1 MKPLIGVSSC
11 LLGNLVRYDGR
22 LKYEPRLKEVFG
34 DKVDWL
40 PICPEVELG
49 LSTPREKIILLHDV
63 ENPSLQTLETQQDL
77 TRQMQNW
84 IDTKIRSLKKEP
96 LKGFIFKSKS
106 PSCGIQNVEFF
117 SSREAAPQRIGTGL
131 FAKAFIETFPHLPYL
146 QESDL
151 DDPALVKSFVE
162 RVLHG

>member
-22 LKYEPRLKEVFG
+22 LKHEPRLQEFFG
-34 DKVDWL
+34 DKVEWL

-49 LSTPREKIILLHDV
+49 LSTPREKIILLYDV
-63 ENPSLQTLETQQDL
+63 ENPSLQTLETQIDL
-77 TRQMQNW
+77 TQQMQSW
-84 IDTKIRSLKKEP
+84 IDTKIRQLQKLP

-117 SSREAAPQRIGTGL
+117 SSRGAEPQRIGTGL
-131 FAKAFIETFPHLPYL
+131 FAKAFIEAFPHLPYL

-151 DDPALVKSFVE
+151 DDPALVKSFLG
-162 RVLHG
+162 RILS

>member
-22 LKYEPRLKEVFG
+22 LKAEPRLWEIFG
-34 DKVDWL
+34 DKVEWL

-77 TRQMQNW
+77 TQQMQSW
-84 IDTKIRSLKKEP
+84 IEVRIHQLQELP

-106 PSCGIQNVEFF
+106 PSCGIRNVEFF
-117 SSREAAPQRIGTGL
+117 SSRDAAPQRIGTGL
-131 FAKAFIETFPHLPYL
+131 FAKAFIQAFPHLPYL

-151 DDPALVKSFVE
+151 DGPALVKSFLE
-162 RVLHG
+162 RVQG

>member
-22 LKYEPRLKEVFG
+22 LKAEPRLREIFCDNVE
-34 DKVDWL
+34 WL

-49 LSTPREKIILLHDV
+49 LSTPREKIILLYDLDH
-63 ENPSLQTLETQQDL
+63 PSLQTLETQIDL
-77 TRQMQNW
+77 TQQMQSW
-84 IDTKIRSLKKEP
+84 IDTKIRQLQKLP

-117 SSREAAPQRIGTGL
+117 SSRGAEPQRIGTGL

-151 DDPALVKSFVE
+151 DDPALVKSFLAQVQS
-162 RVLHG
+162 

>member
-11 LLGNLVRYDGR
+11 LMGNLVRYDGR
-22 LKYEPRLKEVFG
+22 LKGEPRLMELFG
-34 DKVDWL
+34 DKVEWL

-77 TRQMQNW
+77 TQQMQNW
-84 IDTKIRSLKKEP
+84 INAKISYLKKEP

-117 SSREAAPQRIGTGL
+117 SSREAEPQRIGTGL
-131 FAKAFIETFPHLPYL
+131 FAKAFLQAFPHLPYL

-151 DDPALVKSFVE
+151 DDPVLVKSFIDI
-162 RVLHG
+162 VLHS

>member
-22 LKYEPRLKEVFG
+22 LKLEPRLKEIFG
-34 DKVDWL
+34 ENVEWL

-49 LSTPREKIILLHDV
+49 LSTPREKIILLYDV
-63 ENPSLQTLETQQDL
+63 EAPSLQTLETQQDL
-77 TRQMQNW
+77 TQQMQNW
-84 IDTKIRSLKKEP
+84 IDAKILYLQKEP

-131 FAKAFIETFPHLPYL
+131 FAKAFLTAFPHLPYL
-146 QESDL
+146 QECDL
-151 DDPALVKSFVE
+151 DDPELVKSFID
-162 RVLHG
+162 RVLHS

>member
-22 LKYEPRLKEVFG
+22 LKHEPRLREIFG
-34 DKVDWL
+34 DKVEWL

-49 LSTPREKIILLHDV
+49 LSTPREKIILLCDV
-63 ENPSLQTLETQQDL
+63 ENPSLQTLETQIDL
-77 TRQMQNW
+77 TQQMQSW
-84 IDTKIRSLKKEP
+84 INAKIHQLQKLP
-96 LKGFIFKSKS
+96 LKGFIFKAKS

-117 SSREAAPQRIGTGL
+117 SSRDAEPQRIGTGL
-131 FAKAFIETFPHLPYL
+131 FAKAFIEAFPHLPYL

-151 DDPALVKSFVE
+151 DDSALVQGFLGRILS
-162 RVLHG
+162 

>member
-22 LKYEPRLKEVFG
+22 LKLEPRLKTLFG
-34 DKVDWL
+34 DKVEWL

-49 LSTPREKIILLHDV
+49 LSTPREKIILLYDV
-63 ENPSLQTLETQQDL
+63 ENPSLQTLETQIDL

-84 IDTKIRSLKKEP
+84 LNSKIHQLQKLP
-96 LKGFIFKSKS
+96 LQGFIFKAKS

-117 SSREAAPQRIGTGL
+117 SSRDAAPQRIGTGL
-131 FAKAFIETFPHLPYL
+131 FAKAFIQAFPHLPYL

-151 DDPALVKSFVE
+151 DDPALVKSFLEQVQN
-162 RVLHG
+162 

>member
-22 LKYEPRLKEVFG
+22 LKHEPRLSKLFG
-34 DKVDWL
+34 DKVEWL

-49 LSTPREKIILLHDV
+49 LSIPREKIILLYDV
-63 ENPSLQTLETQQDL
+63 EHPSLQTLETQIDL

-84 IDTKIRSLKKEP
+84 IEAKIHQLQELP
-96 LKGFIFKSKS
+96 LKGFIFKAKS

-117 SSREAAPQRIGTGL
+117 SSRDAEPQRIGTGL

-151 DDPALVKSFVE
+151 DDPALVKSFLG
-162 RVLHG
+162 RILS